1 MKLLLITAVAEFEKD
16 VKQILKN
23 ANVKAYSYKEV
34 MGYQNASEEG
44 IGSNWFGSEMNEK
57 ESIMFYVF
65 VENDSVD
72 AVCEAIDIFNKK
84 QETQSHIHFTI
95 LTVEKSN

>member
-1 MKLLLITAVAEFEKD
+1 MKLLLITAVVEFEKE

-34 MGYQNASEEG
+34 MGYHNPSEDSIE
-44 IGSNWFGSEMNEK
+44 SNWFGSEMNEK

-65 VENDSVD
+65 VENNSVD
-72 AVCEAIDIFNKK
+72 AVGSAIDIFNKK